1 MKVRFT
7 PPPQAE
13 VSRGMKVPYG
23 PGRRNAAQWR
33 WHLILV
39 LVASPFVY
47 LLFSLAWP
55 YLTLTAPGVVVLD
68 RENVVAAGAGTV
80 HTLHLRP
87 GDPVEVG
94 QPLVT
99 LVSAALDERIAAA
112 RAALAESAPPPAA
125 AGRTGAEAAPLAPL
139 EELLQL
145 AEHTARRQAGR
156 LAVVQGL
163 LAEGAATVAEVEAAA
178 AEADSARR
186 SLLQTRRE
194 VLAARSEGAPA
205 APAESVSP
213 DHQRLQERLEA
224 LERERQGL
232 VTRAPL
238 AGRLLDLPVE
248 TGQQVAPGTVLAQVA
263 VPGRAQVEAYL
274 RPAALAKA
282 TPGRE
287 VTVRLPDGRS
297 VLARVREQPS
307 RVRQLPAGFAA
318 AATDSRD
325 PMLLVTLD
333 LAEPLPVAL
342 AIQGLPVEVRFPR
355 F

>member
-1 MKVRFT
+1 MTAAQNEGPPLNVDRPWT
-7 PPPQAE
+7 SSILPPQA
-13 VSRGMKVPYG
+13 V
-23 PGRRNAAQWR
+23 
-33 WHLILV
+33 H
-39 LVASPFVY
+39 
-47 LLFSLAWP
+47 
-55 YLTLTAPGVVVLD
+55 
-68 RENVVAAGAGTV
+68 REA
-80 HTLHLRP
+80 
-87 GDPVEVG
+87 
-94 QPLVT
+94 
-99 LVSAALDERIAAA
+99 
-112 RAALAESAPPPAA
+112 
-125 AGRTGAEAAPLAPL
+125 
-139 EELLQL
+139 
-145 AEHTARRQAGR
+145 
-156 LAVVQGL
+156 
-163 LAEGAATVAEVEAAA
+163 
-178 AEADSARR
+178 
-186 SLLQTRRE
+186 
-194 VLAARSEGAPA
+194 
-205 APAESVSP
+205 
-213 DHQRLQERLEA
+213 
-224 LERERQGL
+224 
-232 VTRAPL
+232 

-274 RPAALAKA
+274 RPAALGKA

>member
-1 MKVRFT
+1 M
-7 PPPQAE
+7 
-13 VSRGMKVPYG
+13 
-23 PGRRNAAQWR
+23 
-33 WHLILV
+33 
-39 LVASPFVY
+39 
-47 LLFSLAWP
+47 
-55 YLTLTAPGVVVLD
+55 
-68 RENVVAAGAGTV
+68 
-80 HTLHLRP
+80 
-87 GDPVEVG
+87 
-94 QPLVT
+94 
-99 LVSAALDERIAAA
+99 
-112 RAALAESAPPPAA
+112 
-125 AGRTGAEAAPLAPL
+125 
-139 EELLQL
+139 
-145 AEHTARRQAGR
+145 
-156 LAVVQGL
+156 VQGL

-205 APAESVSP
+205 APAAVSP
-213 DHQRLQERLEA
+213 DRQRLRERLAA

-274 RPAALAKA
+274 RPAALGKA